1 MITKINKRIL
11 YQLLDDEFIKFGD
24 KFEKIARN
32 DTNGMYCYKRTTS
45 DGLTYYEVFKAP
57 KAKDETGIFITTI
70 PVLRNLVSARLYVS
84 GATRKAPPT
93 KSPSIWAGNSALGDT
108 ADCEI
113 VKQ

>member
-57 KAKDETGIFITTI
+57 KAKDENGNI
-70 PVLRNLVSARLYVS
+70 YYHY
-84 GATRKAPPT
+84 
-93 KSPSIWAGNSALGDT
+93 PSTAQFGFGTALCIRGNEKRT
-108 ADCEI
+108 ADKIAFYMANGFEAGRFRA
-113 VKQ
+113 